1 MSVPEI
7 DVHELARRREQGAV
21 IIDVRNPDEYERGH
35 VPGAILMPLG
45 DVPDRVDEVPTD
57 RPVFVVCAMGG
68 RSLKA
73 AEFFAARGVEAINVA
88 GGTVAWMDAGHPVV
102 AGEAPE

>member
-7 DVHELARRREQGAV
+7 DVHELARRRQEGAV
-21 IIDVRNPDEYERGH
+21 VIDVRNPDEYERGH

-45 DVPDRVDEVPTD
+45 DVPDRIGEVPTD

-68 RSLKA
+68 RSRKA
-73 AEFFAARGVEAINVA
+73 AEFLAANGVDATNVA
-88 GGTVAWMDAGHPVV
+88 GGTVAWIDAGHPVV
-102 AGEAPE
+102 AGDAPE